1 MKSHV
6 RQLHLDAAKKSVT
19 FQDLVIKTE
28 NATTKSIQL
37 EKSQIKSTLETPD
50 EGFRSS
56 PVERV
61 KRNLNI
67 AFGNEKNNAAA
78 ISQLQDSKLDS
89 KLNPKL
95 DSKLESVN
103 SDDETSQTLIQ
114 EKDQPTTKE
123 RVKRNLNI
131 AFGNQKNILNSDSF
145 DAGLAINFEPNMF
158 QNPEENLN
166 ISSPSL
172 ENDKKSTKDNS
183 ERVVDVSKK
192 SDETL
197 IQDEAQHKTND
208 QLPPQNR
215 NQSQEKF
222 RENDIT
228 KNQTSNVLLNK
239 SNRITEN
246 FGTKNCCE
254 LCNFEFK
261 RKHPGDEKIHH
272 LMTQHFHEKI
282 EREIK
287 PRIPNNKPFGCP
299 EEKCAFVS
307 KAKASCKKL
316 VLRHYLVQHGV
327 LKKLVKEEL
336 ESRTAN
342 KNANLNSK
350 VISKLDSNLISKLD
364 PKLDTKLNPKPD
376 PKLNTVVIN
385 ENDNGTETTTT
396 DDSLE
401 NDASKDI
408 RVGGVPEKFS
418 TKACEL
424 CDLEFNKNNRYGDK
438 LNHMINYHFKERIEC
453 EVQPVLPSTSP
464 FTCPEKNCSYF
475 SGNNILNHYLMMHG
489 ILKKYIEEELELR
502 KSDKAEENET
512 ESENVNILMKTP
524 AETTGSKQT
533 ADDEISDM
541 SNNEKEIFTENDAL
555 ETTSNSISTNRDE
568 NNSPIFNQTLSPN
581 SSENSNGSYR
591 QKKQYLQKC
600 ETPKNHIPKITLMV
614 NNKVA
619 NNPNTSKAI
628 CRSCHKDFSN
638 LEMFPQ
644 DQIKHVTQCFHLMP
658 FILKGFRC
666 KFCKVSYR

>member
-19 FQDLVIKTE
+19 FQDLVNTTE

-67 AFGNEKNNAAA
+67 AFGKEKNKAVA
-78 ISQLQDSKLDS
+78 IFQVQDSKLDS

-95 DSKLESVN
+95 DSKLEKKN
-103 SDDETSQTLIQ
+103 CDDETIQTLIQ
-114 EKDQPTTKE
+114 DKAQLKTKQ

-131 AFGNQKNILNSDSF
+131 AFGNPKNHLNSDSPAA
-145 DAGLAINFEPNMF
+145 DLAINFEPNMF

-208 QLPPQNR
+208 QLPPQNG

-246 FGTKNCCE
+246 FGAKNCCE

-261 RKHPGDEKIHH
+261 RKHPGEEKNHH
-272 LMTQHFHEKI
+272 LMTKHFQQKI

-287 PRIPNNKPFGCP
+287 PKIPKNQPFGCP
-299 EEKCAFVS
+299 EKKCAFVS
-307 KAKASCKKL
+307 KAKASCRKL

-350 VISKLDSNLISKLD
+350 VVSKLDSNLISKLD
-364 PKLDTKLNPKPD
+364 RKLDPKLNPKPD
-376 PKLNTVVIN
+376 PKFNTVVIN
-385 ENDNGTETTTT
+385 ENDNGTETTTK

-533 ADDEISDM
+533 ADDEISDI
-541 SNNEKEIFTENDAL
+541 SNYDKEIFTENDAL

-568 NNSPIFNQTLSPN
+568 TNSPIFNQTLSPS

-658 FILKGFRC
+658 FILKGFKC
-666 KFCKVSYR
+666 KYCKVSYR

>member
-78 ISQLQDSKLDS
+78 ISQLQDSKLVS

-166 ISSPSL
+166 ILSPSL

-208 QLPPQNR
+208 QLPPQNG

-222 RENDIT
+222 RENDI
-228 KNQTSNVLLNK
+228 KNNQTSNVLLNK
-239 SNRITEN
+239 SKRITEN
-246 FGTKNCCE
+246 FGKKNCCE

-287 PRIPNNKPFGCP
+287 PRIPKNKPFGCP
-299 EEKCAFVS
+299 EENVPSSQKRRQV
-307 KAKASCKKL
+307 
-316 VLRHYLVQHGV
+316 V
-327 LKKLVKEEL
+327 
-336 ESRTAN
+336 ES
-342 KNANLNSK
+342 
-350 VISKLDSNLISKLD
+350 
-364 PKLDTKLNPKPD
+364 
-376 PKLNTVVIN
+376 
-385 ENDNGTETTTT
+385 
-396 DDSLE
+396 
-401 NDASKDI
+401 
-408 RVGGVPEKFS
+408 
-418 TKACEL
+418 
-424 CDLEFNKNNRYGDK
+424 
-438 LNHMINYHFKERIEC
+438 
-453 EVQPVLPSTSP
+453 
-464 FTCPEKNCSYF
+464 
-475 SGNNILNHYLMMHG
+475 
-489 ILKKYIEEELELR
+489 
-502 KSDKAEENET
+502 
-512 ESENVNILMKTP
+512 
-524 AETTGSKQT
+524 
-533 ADDEISDM
+533 
-541 SNNEKEIFTENDAL
+541 
-555 ETTSNSISTNRDE
+555 
-568 NNSPIFNQTLSPN
+568 
-581 SSENSNGSYR
+581 
-591 QKKQYLQKC
+591 
-600 ETPKNHIPKITLMV
+600 
-614 NNKVA
+614 
-619 NNPNTSKAI
+619 
-628 CRSCHKDFSN
+628 
-638 LEMFPQ
+638 
-644 DQIKHVTQCFHLMP
+644 
-658 FILKGFRC
+658 
-666 KFCKVSYR
+666 